1 MGAHGPTLRGR
12 LYCQLRQVEFSLVP
26 SNLGC
31 GMLLLC
37 LGCVL
42 ALEWHLHL
50 FPGQARPEPVRPET
64 SLMAS
69 P

>member
-1 MGAHGPTLRGR
+1 MGAHGAPLRGR
-12 LYCQLRQVEFSLVP
+12 LHCQLRQVEFSLVP

-37 LGCVL
+37 LECLL
-42 ALEWHLHL
+42 AFERHLHP
-50 FPGQARPEPVRPET
+50 FPGQARPEPVMPET
-64 SLMAS
+64 SLMVS